1 MTGMSLEQ
9 LSLKPNILI
18 ACISRGGQAIIP
30 KGSDHFQKG
39 DHIIVVTTADRVIGD
54 INDIFE
60 D

>member
-30 KGSDHFQKG
+30 KGSDCMLPG
-39 DHIIVVTTADRVIGD
+39 DSVIVVTTNNGLKD
-54 INDIFE
+54 ISDILKTV
-60 D
+60 